1 MRRIFWALSLA
12 VLVAAAAVVVM
23 AQGPPLDSKAWI
35 HIPDSTIQ
43 HLADIGVRAHTNHL
57 IRVSKKP
64 APPPSEPKGMYPAT
78 LWSYYVESSENE
90 HLAAGS
96 KVIAIVDAYHY
107 PTALN
112 DFNYFSGQFNLPKE
126 TSTNALADTN
136 NVFRVVYGT
145 KTGKA
150 PRTNCGWAQE
160 AALDIEWAHAMAPNA
175 KIILVEAATNS
186 FADLFYAVNVATD
199 LVAKAGGGQ
208 VSMSWGGSEFSTEAT
223 YDGYFTSSSSV
234 VYFASSGDIGGKT
247 IYPSVSPYV
256 VAAGGTTLVFDA
268 NKNIVSE
275 TGWSGS
281 GGGVS
286 AYEPKPTYQ
295 IGISLIDSDYRGVPD
310 ISFDADPN
318 TGVAVYDST
327 SCQGYVGWMVF
338 GGTSVSA
345 PALAGLTNSA
355 GGFAADSASQLA
367 SSYTYPGF
375 FNDII
380 GGTAGDYTAI
390 EGWDFVTGLGT
401 PNRLAGLK

>member
-23 AQGPPLDSKAWI
+23 AQGPPPDSKAWI

-57 IRVSKKP
+57 IRVSRKP

-78 LWSYYVESSENE
+78 LWSYYVESSETE

-186 FADLFYAVNVATD
+186 FADLFYAVDVATD
-199 LVAKAGGGQ
+199 LVAAAGGGQ
-208 VSMSWGGSEFSTEAT
+208 VSMSWGGSEFSGETG
-223 YDGYFTSSSSV
+223 YDSRFNGNQV
-234 VYFASSGDIGGKT
+234 VYFASSGDTGGKT
-247 IYPSVSPYV
+247 IYPSVSPSV
-256 VAAGGTTLVFDA
+256 VAAGGTTLAFDSD
-268 NKNIVSE
+268 KNIVGE

-281 GGGVS
+281 GGGPSV
-286 AYEPKPTYQ
+286 YELRPDFQDAIFKTVGAQ
-295 IGISLIDSDYRGVPD
+295 RGVPD

-367 SSYTYPGF
+367 LSYAYPGL

-390 EGWDFVTGLGT
+390 GGWDFVTGLGT
-401 PNRLAGLK
+401 PKTLAGLK